1 MNTATYPNWLLREL
15 RSDHAGEAGAVAIYR
30 GILAV
35 SRCPQVREFARRHMQ
50 TEQRHLATVETL
62 VPQPNRSRLLAIWK
76 AAGFVTGALPSLV
89 GRNAVYST
97 IEAVET
103 FVDMHYAEQIERLES
118 SESWSELQATLKQ
131 CWADELEHRDEAR
144 DRRTS
149 SGGFVMRIWLK
160 SIAIGSQVGVA
171 IARRV

>member
-62 VPQPNRSRLLAIWK
+62 VPQPNRSRLLVIWK

-103 FVDMHYAEQIERLES
+103 FVDLHYAEQIERLES

-144 DRRTS
+144 ERRTS

>member
-1 MNTATYPNWLLREL
+1 MNTATYPNWLLRDL

-35 SRCPQVREFARRHMQ
+35 SRCPQVREFAQRHMQ
-50 TEQRHLATVETL
+50 TEQRHLATVEGL
-62 VPQPNRSRLLAIWK
+62 IPHRSRSRLLAVWR

-103 FVDMHYAEQIERLES
+103 FVDIHYAEQITRLDGDKN
-118 SESWSELQATLKQ
+118 WSELQATLKA
-131 CWADELEHRDEAR
+131 CWTDELEHRDEAKE
-144 DRRTS
+144 RRTS
-149 SGGFVMRIWLK
+149 SGGLLMRAWLK
-160 SIAIGSQVGVA
+160 SISIGSQVGVA